1 VLTEAAKLLTD
12 RTKLITAGASEQDVQ
27 RLGGARV
34 IRARTSAVLDAVARL
49 VVKGDLDPHVVRRF
63 PLAEAG
69 EALRTVEDGH
79 ARGKVVIE
87 VAG

>member
-1 VLTEAAKLLTD
+1 
-12 RTKLITAGASEQDVQ
+12 
-27 RLGGARV
+27 
-34 IRARTSAVLDAVARL
+34 
-49 VVKGDLDPHVVRRF
+49 VRRF